1 MVPEYS
7 LEIQAH
13 IPAAFAT
20 IHNFIHIHDSDVG
33 PIQDADEE
41 DYDPGHPNDANYRA
55 SSLEAE
61 QQDDTSDVRRDE
73 IAQVMWD
80 DYLTYQNV
88 DSGEES
94 DNDIDSISNSNSTTH
109 TT

>member
-55 SSLEAE
+55 S
-61 QQDDTSDVRRDE
+61 
-73 IAQVMWD
+73 I
-80 DYLTYQNV
+80 
-88 DSGEES
+88 
-94 DNDIDSISNSNSTTH
+94 
-109 TT
+109 